1 MVQFLG
7 HINCHDRLTGYGPM
21 AQPYFATL
29 HHPLQYSTMSSH
41 AVPYPAMSS
50 HTQPHS
56 ATLYH
61 TLPYSAILYRIL
73 PYSTILCHTLPYST
87 IFSHMDSTILY
98 HTLPY
103 SPTFS
108 HICHILQSCNNTAIT
123 LALPLNISDAN
134 NFMLI
139 KVRNTWHQSVR
150 IFSCEIL
157 FLV

>member
-1 MVQFLG
+1 MGLWFN
-7 HINCHDRLTGYGPM
+7 H
-21 AQPYFATL
+21 TL
-29 HHPLQYSTMSSH
+29 
-41 AVPYPAMSS
+41 
-50 HTQPHS
+50 PHS
-56 ATLYH
+56 TILYNTLLCPPMLYHTLLCPHTLSH
-61 TLPYSAILYRIL
+61 TLPYS
-73 PYSTILCHTLPYST
+73 TVLCHTLPYST
-87 IFSHMDSTILY
+87 ILYHTLPYSTTFSHMDSTILY